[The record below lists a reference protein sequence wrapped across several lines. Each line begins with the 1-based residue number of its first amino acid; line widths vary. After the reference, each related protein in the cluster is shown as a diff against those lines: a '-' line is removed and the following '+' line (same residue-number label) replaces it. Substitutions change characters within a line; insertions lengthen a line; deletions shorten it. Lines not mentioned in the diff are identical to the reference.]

1 MRNTS
6 GFSRMAPTIASLR
19 ASRYVVSPLGI
30 NVLQRRFG
38 FGVGVSRGLL
48 EGLLYALLHPLFQ
61 VPPLALLQGAL
72 LLEDGGEA
80 LYRVAL
86 APRRDLL
93 AGAVE
98 VRVALGVAEVAVGDR
113 LQERRPLPR
122 PGPLEGGG
130 GRLADLVEV
139 RARDRDARHPVGGGA
154 VRDVLDGRGLLD
166 AHGHP
171 VLVVLA
177 EKADGRVV
185 LAAPLE
191 GPRRAANYAH
201 APADDAVGAEHPSPY
216 VGYVHG
222 AALAV
227 AVPGRLAQELGGHAV
242 HVEAEGYGV
251 PVAAVGGGD
260 HVPLLERRDGP
271 NGDGLLSHVEVRRP
285 VDLAFG
291 VEVVHLLVEVAAQ

>member
-1 MRNTS
+1 MRKTS

-19 ASRYVVSPLGI
+19 ASLYVTSSLGI
-30 NVLQRRFG
+30 DVLQGRFG
-38 FGVGVSRGLL
+38 VVCRITRGPV
-48 EGLLYALLHPLFQ
+48 EGLLYTLLHLFLQ

-72 LLEDGGEA
+72 LFEDGGEA

-139 RARDRDARHPVGGGA
+139 RPRDRDARHPVGGGA

-177 EKADGRVV
+177 EKDQGQ
-185 LAAPLE
+185 LPD
-191 GPRRAANYAH
+191 RR
-201 APADDAVGAEHPSPY
+201 
-216 VGYVHG
+216 
-222 AALAV
+222 
-227 AVPGRLAQELGGHAV
+227 
-242 HVEAEGYGV
+242 HVE
-251 PVAAVGGGD
+251 
-260 HVPLLERRDGP
+260 
-271 NGDGLLSHVEVRRP
+271 
-285 VDLAFG
+285 
-291 VEVVHLLVEVAAQ
+291 